1 MSPGGA
7 ATVVAPTTGRRGADE
22 PSSAPGSAAG
32 PAARPERAAGLLLRR
47 LRATRPGDLTRSQ
60 SSLLSSVRDHGPLS
74 LADLAALEAV
84 QAPTASR
91 AVDLLV
97 RRGLLRRE
105 TDPAD
110 HRRQVI
116 DLAGD
121 AADLLDRRSRV
132 AVTALA
138 TELDE
143 LPAADRAAIVAA
155 LPALENLVAGFGRG

>member
-1 MSPGGA
+1 MTGGGA
-7 ATVVAPTTGRRGADE
+7 ATVAAPTARGVDE
-22 PSSAPGSAAG
+22 LSSAACSTTGSAA
-32 PAARPERAAGLLLRR
+32 RLERAAGLLLRR

-60 SSLLSSVRDHGPLS
+60 SSLLGSVRDHGPLS
-74 LADLAALEAV
+74 LATLAALEAV

-116 DLAGD
+116 ELAGD
-121 AADLLDRRSRV
+121 AAGLLERRSRV

-138 TELDE
+138 AELDG
-143 LPAADRAAIVAA
+143 LTDADRAAIIAA